1 MMQADPRLPAN
12 ADSSSGVPGSSAPDG
27 GIPDGN
33 RGCGARLR
41 KAREAAGLTQ
51 ADVAERL
58 KMPVRVV
65 QSLEAE
71 DWSRLGAPVFVR
83 GQLRS
88 YSRLLGLTTA
98 PMVAASG
105 VAPVEPPILKPR
117 TYTPPMQRMAE
128 QMARRLVYI
137 VLTAAIAV
145 PVWLA
150 TRPHLGIVVH
160 DAAPLDAPANLGSG
174 AAAEPV
180 NHDGSLAHSDP
191 SPLVAS
197 LAPMPARAA
206 MVPAFSLQLTGDSWV
221 QITAPD
227 GHALEQ
233 SLLHAGEQR
242 SYAAGEIAH
251 VVIGNATAARVQRD
265 GRVVDLAPYS
275 HSNVA
280 RFTVSSDGSLVP
292 AVD

>member
-12 ADSSSGVPGSSAPDG
+12 ARSSSGVPGGGAPDG
-27 GIPDGN
+27 DIPDGN

-160 DAAPLDAPANLGSG
+160 DAAPLDVPASMGSADAG
-174 AAAEPV
+174 SA
-180 NHDGSLAHSDP
+180 NQNGSLAHSDP

-197 LAPMPARAA
+197 LAPMPTRAA

-221 QITAPD
+221 QITGPD
-227 GHALEQ
+227 GHALEE

-242 SYAAGEIAH
+242 SYAAGEIAR
-251 VVIGNATAARVQRD
+251 VVIGNATAARVQRN
-265 GRVVDLAPYS
+265 GHVVDLAPYS

>member
-12 ADSSSGVPGSSAPDG
+12 ADSNSGVPGGGG
-27 GIPDGN
+27 GIPDGS

-41 KAREAAGLTQ
+41 MAREAAGLTQ

-117 TYTPPMQRMAE
+117 TFTPPMQRMAE

-160 DAAPLDAPANLGSG
+160 DAAPLDVPASMGSVD
-174 AAAEPV
+174 AASATQ
-180 NHDGSLAHSDP
+180 DGTVAHSDP

-227 GHALEQ
+227 GHVLEE

>member
-1 MMQADPRLPAN
+1 MPD
-12 ADSSSGVPGSSAPDG
+12 PGSSRGAHHDGLPDG
-27 GIPDGN
+27 T

-41 KAREAAGLTQ
+41 KAREAAGLTE
-51 ADVAERL
+51 ADVAARL

-105 VAPVEPPILKPR
+105 VAPIEPPTLVPR
-117 TYTPPMQRMAE
+117 IHTPPMQRLAE
-128 QMARRLVYI
+128 QLARRLIYI

-145 PVWLA
+145 PVWMA
-150 TRPHLGIVVH
+150 TRPHLGIVAH
-160 DAAPLDAPANLGSG
+160 DAAPLDLPAGESGNTEGSVM
-174 AAAEPV
+174 ARSVPR
-180 NHDGSLAHSDP
+180 
-191 SPLVAS
+191 PLVAS
-197 LAPMPARAA
+197 LTPLPSGALAA
-206 MVPAFSLQLTGDSWV
+206 TALSLHLAGDSWV
-221 QITAPD
+221 QIVAPD

-233 SLLHAGEQR
+233 SVLHPGDVR
-242 SYAAGEIAH
+242 SYAPGEVVR
-251 VVIGNATAARVQRD
+251 VVIGNAVAVKVSRD
-265 GRVVDLAPYS
+265 GVIQDLAPYQR
-275 HSNVA
+275 SNVA

-292 AVD
+292 VAD

>member
-12 ADSSSGVPGSSAPDG
+12 AGANRGVSGVGAG
-27 GIPDGN
+27 NGTIPDGS

-41 KAREAAGLTQ
+41 QAREAAGMSES
-51 ADVAERL
+51 DVAERL

-160 DAAPLDAPANLGSG
+160 DAAPLDVPAGMGATDAGS
-174 AAAEPV
+174 AAG
-180 NHDGSLAHSDP
+180 DGTFAHSDP

-197 LAPMPARAA
+197 LAPMPARAP

-221 QITAPD
+221 RISSPD
-227 GHALEQ
+227 GHALEE
-233 SLLHAGEQR
+233 SVLHAGEQR
-242 SYAAGEIAH
+242 SYSAGEIAH
-251 VVIGNATAARVQRD
+251 VVIGNATAARVERD